1 LSPVSLFD
9 CSFSL
14 LSSSSGS
21 FSTVRFFS
29 AFLAA
34 LFSSAIALAAYFSS
48 SALALASAAAI

>member
-1 LSPVSLFD
+1 
-9 CSFSL
+9 
-14 LSSSSGS
+14 
-21 FSTVRFFS
+21 VRFFS